1 MSCLCNVRF
10 VTFGV
15 TVPFVARICR
25 LGLSLTSLGG
35 VGWLLDCCPPVR
47 QLVTTFHIVWLE
59 FALVWIGEASCRTVT
74 PPSLGHVR
82 CCCCCLNYVGFLLSS
97 YCDCVTSKW
106 ADITHSGNAEFGCM
120 TNSESIVAPR
130 TDPNNHKIILA
141 RVGRWGGCSK
151 RVYGIA

>member
-1 MSCLCNVRF
+1 MLLLLLELRRVPLVLILRLC
-10 VTFGV
+10 
-15 TVPFVARICR
+15 
-25 LGLSLTSLGG
+25 
-35 VGWLLDCCPPVR
+35 
-47 QLVTTFHIVWLE
+47 H
-59 FALVWIGEASCRTVT
+59 
-74 PPSLGHVR
+74 
-82 CCCCCLNYVGFLLSS
+82 
-97 YCDCVTSKW
+97 KW